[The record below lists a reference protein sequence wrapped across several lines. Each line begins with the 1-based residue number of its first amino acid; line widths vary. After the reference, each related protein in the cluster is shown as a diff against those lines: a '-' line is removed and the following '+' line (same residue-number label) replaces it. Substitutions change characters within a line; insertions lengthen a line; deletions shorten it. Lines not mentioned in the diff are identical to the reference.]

1 MATFPNKNTT
11 PAKNLQSI
19 DGKLKSLI
27 RQMII
32 PFTVM
37 LILVIGLFIVFML
50 QYSRVSSNITTASRF
65 NHNFKDEVDL
75 KMYTFVSGSSDKLP
89 FEAILCANDYMAS
102 ESLRQPA

>member
-32 PFTVM
+32 PARKRYDRTRLTVPLLFVNKDKERIS
-37 LILVIGLFIVFML
+37 LISI
-50 QYSRVSSNITTASRF
+50 Y
-65 NHNFKDEVDL
+65 
-75 KMYTFVSGSSDKLP
+75 
-89 FEAILCANDYMAS
+89 
-102 ESLRQPA
+102 RQPHIPVRIVPAREYDP